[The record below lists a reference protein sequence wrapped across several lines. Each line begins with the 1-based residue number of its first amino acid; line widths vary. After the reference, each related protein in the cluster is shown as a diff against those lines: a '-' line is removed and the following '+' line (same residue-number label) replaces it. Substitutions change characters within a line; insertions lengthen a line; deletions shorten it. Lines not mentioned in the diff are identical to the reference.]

1 MPASLQRVPVVLR
14 ARHKGLLV
22 GRQPGPP
29 SVRVTHV
36 LAISF
41 TRPAPAR
48 GCGRG
53 RGFGAGDAGAP
64 GSRGALSCGQGAPGT
79 RGRPT
84 RTASRG
90 PAAAGAAAATCSPS
104 DFFRAQSARPWGG
117 MCSPAGAAPR
127 LVSQSASLRKVKI
140 NHLREG
146 LRRNLLEDLWSQL
159 QSSISSC

>member
-22 GRQPGPP
+22 GRQPGLW

-41 TRPAPAR
+41 MCPAPAR

-90 PAAAGAAAATCSPS
+90 PAAAGAAAATCSQS
-104 DFFRAQSARPWGG
+104 GFFRAQSARPWGG

-146 LRRNLLEDLWSQL
+146 LRRNLLEDLWSQV
-159 QSSISSC
+159 QSTISSC